1 MGHYKLILWRYRMA
15 VVWLYCITSIASHT
29 TDNSPIVST
38 AKKVV
43 YYLNPAQN
51 QAIERLS
58 KQKEKGFRETAKY
71 SNLSKSLYFWAFQ
84 NFFTCFVTVDI
95 PSQHGLGQCRECPL
109 YMGTN
114 HMPVYGET
122 NRLRY
127 HMNISMQ
134 LMRCAGESGVNLPPA
149 LRPYS
154 GSKLEVRLQED
165 NVRRLPLFLIFQIQ
179 TSVML
184 THHNMHL
191 RLIAV
196 TQEFFRNRCTI
207 HLFPFHCHRFHTIL
221 NMPGIEARRVDGQI
235 VEAVAG
241 DAKQHRRQPPGYF
254 HLPVVRKKSTSLLPF
269 IEQMPVLMVK
279 LGHIINEFIVGLSLF
294 LRHVLSVHKK
304 RQS

>member
-1 MGHYKLILWRYRMA
+1 M
-15 VVWLYCITSIASHT
+15 S
-29 TDNSPIVST
+29 
-38 AKKVV
+38 
-43 YYLNPAQN
+43 YYLTISLENA
-51 QAIERLS
+51 LYY
-58 KQKEKGFRETAKY
+58 KGLFIQVC
-71 SNLSKSLYFWAFQ
+71 SLLTSRQ
-84 NFFTCFVTVDI
+84 
-95 PSQHGLGQCRECPL
+95 PSRRWLRQCRECPL

-122 NRLRY
+122 NCLRY
-127 HMNISMQ
+127 HTNISMQ

-154 GSKLEVRLQED
+154 GSKLEVLLQED

-191 RLIAV
+191 RFITV
-196 TQEFFRNRCTI
+196 TQEFFRNRRSTI
-207 HLFPFHCHRFHTIL
+207 HLLPIHCRRFHTML

-304 RQS
+304 GKAVVFLL

>member
-1 MGHYKLILWRYRMA
+1 MRRYH
-15 VVWLYCITSIASHT
+15 LSGLFSSFEISKSI
-29 TDNSPIVST
+29 PICPST
-38 AKKVV
+38 FFCHVK
-43 YYLNPAQN
+43 
-51 QAIERLS
+51 RLS
-58 KQKEKGFRETAKY
+58 SRRGTR
-71 SNLSKSLYFWAFQ
+71 
-84 NFFTCFVTVDI
+84 
-95 PSQHGLGQCRECPL
+95 QCRECPL
-109 YMGTN
+109 NTGIN
-114 HMPVYGET
+114 HMPVCGET

-127 HMNISMQ
+127 HTNISMQ

-221 NMPGIEARRVDGQI
+221 NMPGIEA
-235 VEAVAG
+235 
-241 DAKQHRRQPPGYF
+241 
-254 HLPVVRKKSTSLLPF
+254 
-269 IEQMPVLMVK
+269 
-279 LGHIINEFIVGLSLF
+279 
-294 LRHVLSVHKK
+294 
-304 RQS
+304 